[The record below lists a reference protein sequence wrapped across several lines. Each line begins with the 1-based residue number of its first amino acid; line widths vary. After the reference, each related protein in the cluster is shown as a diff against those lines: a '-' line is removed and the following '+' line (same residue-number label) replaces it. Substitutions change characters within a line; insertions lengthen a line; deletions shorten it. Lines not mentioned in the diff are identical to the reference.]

1 MFECGTKTAE
11 ECAWYKHRW
20 HFWYVAD
27 YVFALPTVAFFMSG
41 IGVFVV
47 AYVISRLFLR
57 QRKAGRGV
65 LVRKVVA
72 GSRYLAYRG
81 FHVRRLK
88 WNSAPV
94 GVLLL
99 GAAGVVFFFC
109 KEPFF
114 ENIGFGYRV
123 LTFGNRYGPDTA
135 TVLLG

>member
-1 MFECGTKTAE
+1 MSEAWISVSPGISGMRMFECGTKTAE

-27 YVFALPTVAFFMSG
+27 YVFAQPTVAFFMSG
-41 IGVFVV
+41 IGVFVIAHLV
-47 AYVISRLFLR
+47 SSLILR
-57 QRKAGRGV
+57 RKGVGRVGLAKKV
-65 LVRKVVA
+65 LA

-99 GAAGVVFFFC
+99 GAAGAVFFFC
-109 KEPFF
+109 EFF
-114 ENIGFGYRV
+114 F
-123 LTFGNRYGPDTA
+123 
-135 TVLLG
+135 